1 MEKDLDATIH
11 DFAQKRSER
20 KDEYFEVLKIA
31 QVVAITLLCGLLW
44 WQCDKNRIQCQVS
57 LQLILT
63 HLE

>member
-1 MEKDLDATIH
+1 MQQFMILLRRGLK
-11 DFAQKRSER
+11 ER
-20 KDEYFEVLKIA
+20 RHESFEFLKIA